1 MVEERSEDVYLVTE
15 EIRYIEDTGPVKL
28 YGICLNPG
36 LESDGEGE
44 NGFLD
49 LSRSRTFVRRIA
61 RILNERDVSPV
72 HMKDVVEDILN
83 DAEFIDRLMSDDYD
97 FAEIE

>member
-1 MVEERSEDVYLVTE
+1 MLEEQSEDIYLVTE
-15 EIRYIEDTGPVKL
+15 GIRYVEDTGPVTL
-28 YGICLNPG
+28 YGICLNP
-36 LESDGEGE
+36 EFEYDGEWE
-44 NGFLD
+44 NGLAD

-83 DAEFIDRLMSDDYD
+83 DADFIDRLMSEDYD
-97 FAEIE
+97 LAEIE